1 MAQVAGRGL
10 AIGEFR
16 IDLGDERLLGPHGP
30 VKVGNKAFQVLVALA
45 ERDGRLL
52 TKDKLFESVWDGMAV
67 SESAL
72 TTTVRELRNALG
84 DPSRHPRY
92 IESVYGRGYRLIAT
106 VRPWDGGELPS
117 VQPAASAPAAT
128 SKAARQKGNA
138 PRVVMGDF
146 RDEAVADTHPHAGS
160 AMREEVLLG
169 LSRFREIQV
178 IANAAGIDDGG
189 PRDYQLDATL
199 LPNGDGVKIVA
210 RVQRLGDGGIV
221 WAETMKLDDSGIG
234 AGIEKIVRQIVGAAL
249 PALDQDVSIGI
260 GNAAGTIFDRY
271 LVAKRHSVEAQTRA
285 DAEDAARELEAI
297 IAEQPNFALA
307 YPPLVRLYNID
318 YGYTA
323 LGSTSPVER
332 ARALELAKAG
342 LAADRSH
349 VHAYT
354 VLGFCHLYHGEFDQA
369 QSSFEYALERNPYN
383 PVRLNEVA
391 TGMYYL
397 GDFARSRDL
406 IEQSRDIQPFAD
418 DNSQEDL
425 GHLYMLEGDCE
436 AASECFSKVTVAS
449 IWTELFTAICAHHK
463 SPSKGIK
470 AIDKWRK
477 RVVDHWHRP
486 IPPSGEE
493 IFEWFRFHHP
503 YKDDA
508 GAKLIEA
515 VRDALGES

>member
-1 MAQVAGRGL
+1 MAQVVGRGL

-30 VKVGNKAFQVLVALA
+30 VKLGNKAFQVLVALA

-92 IESVYGRGYRLIAT
+92 IESVYGRGYRLIAS
-106 VRPWDGGELPS
+106 VRPWDGKDLPS
-117 VQPAASAPAAT
+117 VQPSRAAQPAPKPE
-128 SKAARQKGNA
+128 KAKGA
-138 PRVVMGDF
+138 PPRVVMGDF
-146 RDEAVADTHPHAGS
+146 KDEAVTDTHPHAGD

-178 IANAAGIDDGG
+178 IANAAGIKGG
-189 PRDYQLDATL
+189 GDRDYQLDATL
-199 LPNGDGVKIVA
+199 LPDGNDVKIVA
-210 RVQRLGDGGIV
+210 RVHRLGDGGVV
-221 WAETMKLDDSGIG
+221 WAETMKLDGSGLG

-260 GNAAGTIFDRY
+260 GDAAGSIFDRY

-285 DAEDAARELEAI
+285 EAEDAARELEAI
-297 IAEQPNFALA
+297 VAEQPGFALA

-369 QSSFEYALERNPYN
+369 HSSFEHALERNPFN

-391 TGMYYL
+391 TGMRYL
-397 GDFARSRDL
+397 GDFTRSREL

-425 GHLYMLEGDCE
+425 GHLYMLEGDCD
-436 AASECFSKVTVAS
+436 AAGKCFAKVTVAS
-449 IWTELFTAICAHHK
+449 IWTELYAAICAHHK

-470 AIDKWRK
+470 AVDKWRK
-477 RVVDHWHRP
+477 RVVDQWHRP
-486 IPPSGEE
+486 IPPSSEE

-515 VRDALGES
+515 VKDALGVE